1 MADQATQEEQQ
12 EEKQSERETQLR
24 TSHAISGFAMALIG
38 ALSFLAAVAY
48 IAKEGG
54 PPSTPVAPATAQAA
68 EVNVAMHDPGCHWF
82 QTSQGLQKDVTVT
95 GTANLRNSDEAAIVV
110 KAPSGQQR
118 VPVGGDVQ
126 LPAGN
131 YTITMVGQAPDDNT
145 LHLTVT

>member
-1 MADQATQEEQQ
+1 MADQATQEER
-12 EEKQSERETQLR
+12 SEREAHLR
-24 TSHAISGFAMALIG
+24 MSRGISGFAIGLIG

-54 PPSTPVAPATAQAA
+54 PSTPVAPATAQAA

-82 QTSQGLQKDVTVT
+82 QTNQGMKKDLTVT
-95 GTANLRNSDEAAIVV
+95 GTANLRNSDEAALVV
-110 KAPSGQQR
+110 KAPSGQQK